1 MDAHRQRLMHLKL
14 LRLINLDNAN
24 LELTHE
30 SCKQYLTRSD
40 ICLTDCEM
48 LPAYRLEFKPFLRVR
63 FAQPL
68 SRVTHAL
75 KRG

>member
-14 LRLINLDNAN
+14 PRRINLDNAN

-30 SCKQYLTRSD
+30 SCKHYLTRSD

-48 LPAYRLEFKPFLRVR
+48 MPAHGLEFKPFLRVC

-68 SRVTHAL
+68 SVLHTS
-75 KRG
+75 